1 MALGALRH
9 SKAQVS
15 VAVSG
20 IAGPGGG
27 SRQRPV
33 GTVWMAWCLPGDSGP
48 TLGAE
53 TAFIKT
59 ELGRWLSEAGA
70 AATLREVRRA
80 MEICVENAN
89 LSIFNAANANA
100 AYAGMGTT
108 LVMCVFRGERLWVGH
123 IGDSRGYRLRGGELV
138 QLTRDHSLLQDY
150 LDAGL
155 MTEEEAATS
164 DLRNVVTRAMGVDTH
179 VDLDVQEHAVQSG
192 DVFLLCSDGLSDMV
206 DDATIRELLLAEPDL
221 ARAADALVAAANA
234 RGGRDNIAVLLA
246 RASSA

>member
-1 MALGALRH
+1 MPRDDLAARGLPLIVRVADLPQALCEH
-9 SKAQVS
+9 
-15 VAVSG
+15 
-20 IAGPGGG
+20 
-27 SRQRPV
+27 
-33 GTVWMAWCLPGDSGP
+33 
-48 TLGAE
+48 TLGAN
-53 TAFIKT
+53 
-59 ELGRWLSEAGA
+59 
-70 AATLREVRRA
+70 RA
-80 MEICVENAN
+80 
-89 LSIFNAANANA
+89 IFDAANANP
-100 AYAGMGTT
+100 AYNGMGTT

-206 DDATIRELLLAEPDL
+206 DDAAIAQLLQTHESIESAGSALVEAANEAGGKDNISL
-221 ARAADALVAAANA
+221 ILVRAA
-234 RGGRDNIAVLLA
+234 GGPGGTGRSWWPFK
-246 RASSA
+246 R

>member
-1 MALGALRH
+1 MRYEYASSLHTGLVRENNEDSLAFDAEH
-9 SKAQVS
+9 G
-15 VAVSG
+15 VAVLADGMGGYNAGEVASG
-20 IAGPGGG
+20 
-27 SRQRPV
+27 
-33 GTVWMAWCLPGDSGP
+33 MAVDHLRAAVAAHLRENGHDDLPQALCEH
-48 TLGAE
+48 TLGAN
-53 TAFIKT
+53 
-59 ELGRWLSEAGA
+59 
-70 AATLREVRRA
+70 RA
-80 MEICVENAN
+80 
-89 LSIFNAANANA
+89 IFDAANANP
-100 AYAGMGTT
+100 AYNGMGTT

-179 VDLDVQEHAVQSG
+179 VDLDVQEHAVQGG

>member
-1 MALGALRH
+1 
-9 SKAQVS
+9 
-15 VAVSG
+15 
-20 IAGPGGG
+20 
-27 SRQRPV
+27 
-33 GTVWMAWCLPGDSGP
+33 
-48 TLGAE
+48 
-53 TAFIKT
+53 
-59 ELGRWLSEAGA
+59 
-70 AATLREVRRA
+70 
-80 MEICVENAN
+80 
-89 LSIFNAANANA
+89 
-100 AYAGMGTT
+100 
-108 LVMCVFRGERLWVGH
+108 
-123 IGDSRGYRLRGGELV
+123 V

-179 VDLDVQEHAVQSG
+179 VDLDVQEHAVQGG

-221 ARAADALVAAANA
+221 ARAAEALVAAANA